1 VGNVGKWAIA
11 GALIGAA
18 CAKSNAT
25 EPGNNVVSPAD
36 AGPTV
41 DAGPPDAGPADAGPA
56 DAGPADGGRIKFG
69 GPGPWPISNVQY
81 SWQDGLQE
89 MPVVGVSTD
98 ENQNLWVATNAALYL
113 LRPGDQRFTR
123 YDASNSDLHLPGNPA
138 KYCED
143 SALTYTP
150 AMGGCP
156 HGDAEP
162 PGISEIVGGGAG
174 DGYLGEVFVGYWAHH
189 DWTLTD
195 GTEQDEWRHSGKL
208 DRVRL
213 KADNSGA
220 LSLEVIRFDM
230 VSNNTVQYWHNK
242 SVVRMVYDHFIHP
255 HELYVGCDH
264 GVDKI
269 SPDKWHPTV
278 GPWFLS
284 PENQQSW
291 MSDHLHPQACLHQRC
306 PEGAGTGSVPQM
318 LADWRG
324 LAIAPDGDLWV
335 GGRYAAGKIV
345 YVAENTEWWK
355 TPRIPHGPSSFQP
368 SYGDKYDGNCSGN
381 RPVFCPPLEGDPVNI
396 SAVTVAKDG
405 KVWFASGT
413 LFNEPKDVPY
423 GIASVENP
431 GTHDKITYYDPVR
444 DVGLSESDVRDMVA
458 LPDGRLVVAGL
469 HSGLVIWD
477 PVTGAKT
484 PIRAG
489 QGIPSDRVLRLQ
501 LDTMVD
507 PPALMVATAG
517 GAAVLR
523 VLP

>member
-1 VGNVGKWAIA
+1 
-11 GALIGAA
+11 
-18 CAKSNAT
+18 
-25 EPGNNVVSPAD
+25 
-36 AGPTV
+36 
-41 DAGPPDAGPADAGPA
+41 
-56 DAGPADGGRIKFG
+56 
-69 GPGPWPISNVQY
+69 
-81 SWQDGLQE
+81 
-89 MPVVGVSTD
+89 MVGVSTD

-113 LRPGDQRFTR
+113 LRPGDKTFTR
-123 YDASNSDLHLPGNPA
+123 FDGHSGLHLPGFPIP
-138 KYCED
+138 KCDD
-143 SALTYTP
+143 SAGLLDP
-150 AMGGCP
+150 CP
-156 HGDAEP
+156 SGEAAP

-174 DGYLGEVFVGYWAHH
+174 DGYLGEVFVGYWAFH

-195 GTEQDEWRHSGKL
+195 GTEQDPWRHSGKL

-213 KADNSGA
+213 KTDKSGNP
-220 LSLEVIRFDM
+220 SLEVIRFDM

-242 SVVRMVYDHFIHP
+242 SVMRMVYDHFIHP

-269 SPDKWHPTV
+269 SPDKWHPPV

-284 PENQQSW
+284 LDNQQSW
-291 MSDHLHPQACLHQRC
+291 MSDHLHPQACLHQHC
-306 PEGAGTGSVPQM
+306 DAPGPMTQM

-324 LAIAPDGDLWV
+324 LAIAADGDLWV

-345 YVAENTEWWK
+345 YIAENTEWWK
-355 TPRIPHGPSSFQP
+355 TPRTLNGPTVFQP
-368 SYGDKYDGNCSGN
+368 SYGDFYDGNCSGN

-396 SAVTVAKDG
+396 SAVAVTKDG

-431 GTHDKITYYDPVR
+431 GTHDKITYYDPIR
-444 DVGLSESDVRDMVA
+444 DVGLSDSDVRDLLA

-484 PIRAG
+484 SIRAG
-489 QGIPSDRVLRLQ
+489 KDIPSDRVLRIQ

-507 PPALMVATAG
+507 PPALLVATQG
-517 GAAVLR
+517 GAAVIR